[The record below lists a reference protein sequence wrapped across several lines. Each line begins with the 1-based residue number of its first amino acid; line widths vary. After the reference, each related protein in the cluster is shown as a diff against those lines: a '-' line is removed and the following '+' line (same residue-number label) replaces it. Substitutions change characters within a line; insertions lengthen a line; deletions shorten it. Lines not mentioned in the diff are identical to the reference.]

1 MEELIGKVAVA
12 LATEIFKDALSAVK
26 NVRGTLLAKD
36 FAGIAAQ
43 QYTESAERRHNAMR
57 IFGMS
62 RPIPLDRIYTKV
74 NMLAKIQRNDYTTL
88 ADLTQEISIS
98 QRRFGRILGTRPGL
112 DAANE
117 SDRVIVL
124 GKPGS
129 GKTTFLKHLALQA
142 LSDRLSRP
150 YLPILVSL
158 HDVSN
163 SGLSVYDAMVNEF
176 TLIHFPF
183 VRRFCRRSLPN
194 SMPASQTD
202 TA

>member
-43 QYTESAERRHNAMR
+43 QYTEFAERRHNAMR

-117 SDRVIVL
+117 F
-124 GKPGS
+124 GS
-129 GKTTFLKHLALQA
+129 CYRFGKTWFGQNYLFEA
-142 LSDRLSRP
+142 LSTTST
-150 YLPILVSL
+150 
-158 HDVSN
+158 
-163 SGLSVYDAMVNEF
+163 F
-176 TLIHFPF
+176 
-183 VRRFCRRSLPN
+183 
-194 SMPASQTD
+194 
-202 TA
+202 

>member
-43 QYTESAERRHNAMR
+43 QYTEFAERRHNAMR

-98 QRRFGRILGTRPGL
+98 QRRFGRFLAQGRDWTRL
-112 DAANE
+112 MNW
-117 SDRVIVL
+117 IVL
-124 GKPGS
+124 SFWENLVRAK
-129 GKTTFLKHLALQA
+129 
-142 LSDRLSRP
+142 
-150 YLPILVSL
+150 LP
-158 HDVSN
+158 
-163 SGLSVYDAMVNEF
+163 F
-176 TLIHFPF
+176 
-183 VRRFCRRSLPN
+183 
-194 SMPASQTD
+194 
-202 TA
+202 